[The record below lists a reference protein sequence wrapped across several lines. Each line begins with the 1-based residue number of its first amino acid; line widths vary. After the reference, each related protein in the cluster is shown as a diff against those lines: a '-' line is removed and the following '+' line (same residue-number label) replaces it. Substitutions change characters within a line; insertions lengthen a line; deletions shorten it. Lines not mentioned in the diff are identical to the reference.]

1 VKRAIRDHAKDFVA
15 VIVLMA
21 IGLGVSYYILQQQRL
36 RIPVLEPKPYRLNAE
51 FSTGQAVIAGQGQT
65 VRVSGVRIG
74 DIGNVKLRNGRA
86 IIGMDI
92 DEDYRGFIRTNASAM
107 LRPKT
112 GLKDMFIELDP
123 GTPDAP
129 EAKEGWTIPIRATQP
144 DINPD
149 EILAMLDDDTRD
161 YLKLLLQGAGKGLED
176 RAPELREVLRRF
188 EPTHRDLARVNGAV
202 AERRRN
208 LRRLIHNLRVLNTA
222 LAVNDDDLA
231 ELIDT
236 SATVMRAF
244 ASEERNISDAV
255 GELPGT
261 LSQTTETL
269 TEVERFARLLGP
281 TAEKLRPVARSLDEA
296 NAAVIPFAR
305 EIAPVLRKDIRP
317 FTREA
322 RPLVRDLRPGAR
334 RLATA
339 TPALTETFL
348 RINHLFNLAA
358 FNPGGAE
365 PPEKG
370 PDRQEGYL
378 FWVAWANHMATQL
391 FSNADAHGVF
401 RPVTIAAPCAIVEQ
415 MVAERPELEFLQSL
429 TPILMQACKVKEP

>member
-1 VKRAIRDHAKDFVA
+1 MNPRVRRHVRELLAIAGFMALAAVVA
-15 VIVLMA
+15 A
-21 IGLGVSYYILQQQRL
+21 YILDHQRL
-36 RIPVLEPKPYRLNAE
+36 RWPWEDVMELEASFDTAQSVTP
-51 FSTGQAVIAGQGQT
+51 GQGQT
-65 VRVSGVRIG
+65 VTISGVQVGEVADVRLE
-74 DIGNVKLRNGRA
+74 DGRA
-86 IIGMDI
+86 VVTMHLEPG
-92 DEDYRGFIRTNASAM
+92 EVGPVYRDATIL

-112 GLKDMFIELDP
+112 GLNDMSLQLDP